1 MKVSGNEVQ
10 LTELVKR
17 SRIEKK
23 IYTNGLNYIRKQ
35 VDPFPLIYRKFVSS
49 EILSKGGDAKDQNA
63 TKYVFFPEASKLVF
77 ILFSAFS
84 DNMFMLHI
92 FRRTNEL
99 KTYIDIPDDIIMKFK
114 EFWLEYKDTPLKGT
128 EL

>member
-1 MKVSGNEVQ
+1 
-10 LTELVKR
+10 
-17 SRIEKK
+17 
-23 IYTNGLNYIRKQ
+23 
-35 VDPFPLIYRKFVSS
+35 
-49 EILSKGGDAKDQNA
+49 
-63 TKYVFFPEASKLVF
+63 
-77 ILFSAFS
+77 
-84 DNMFMLHI
+84 MLHI